1 MELAG
6 VTKVAPETTRPHALV
21 PGQHQIPSQFGHIGV
36 TSVLLALTILV
47 ETCSRRERIMREI
60 GRQRRLRGKAA
71 IGLAAAAAI
80 AVGGSLAASQ
90 AVAAPRTPAA
100 SGGLSVTK
108 QFFGSTVEP
117 YTGKNTAVFRYT
129 LRNGNGMK
137 VQILTY
143 GGTIQTIWVPG
154 RNGHKAD
161 VVLGFKT
168 LADYVKFNSPP
179 VAPTT
184 GVYFGETV
192 GRYANRIAKGQF
204 SLNQPGQGKVNY
216 TLPVNNGPNALHG
229 GIVGFGNHIWAS
241 QAVSGNGSVGVQLT
255 LNSPNGDE
263 GAPAGSPGCPNGCTG
278 YPAAIKVVLTYTLNN
293 RNQLGLHYV
302 TTNKSSNLNTVVNL
316 TNHSYFNLAGE
327 SSFPGS
333 AYGQLIKI
341 NANKY
346 TPTDTTSIP
355 LGFNA
360 SVFGTPFN
368 FTRFFPMGARIADV
382 SAPDHSPGFNQLL
395 EAQGY
400 DHNWVLN
407 PGHSGPGGL
416 NLAAKALDPR
426 SGRELTV
433 WTSEPGVQFYTSNF
447 LTGTLVGISGHAYR
461 QGQAYTFE
469 TQHFPNSPN
478 QPNFPSTELKAGQT
492 QTTDTIFAF
501 SS

>member
-1 MELAG
+1 
-6 VTKVAPETTRPHALV
+6 
-21 PGQHQIPSQFGHIGV
+21 
-36 TSVLLALTILV
+36 
-47 ETCSRRERIMREI
+47 MRKI
-60 GRQRRLRGKAA
+60 GRQRRLRGPAA
-71 IGLAAAAAI
+71 IGLAALVAI
-80 AVGGSLAASQ
+80 AVGGSLAATQ
-90 AVAAPRTPAA
+90 AKAASTTPAPA
-100 SGGLSVTK
+100 SGGLSVSK
-108 QFFGSTVEP
+108 QFFGTTVEP
-117 YTGKNTAVFRYT
+117 YTGKNTSVFRYT
-129 LRNGNGMK
+129 LTNARGMK

-143 GGTIQTIWVPG
+143 GGIVQDIWVPG
-154 RNGHKAD
+154 NNGHEAD
-161 VVLGFKT
+161 VTLGFKT
-168 LADYVKFNSPP
+168 LADYVKFDSPA

-192 GRYANRIAKGQF
+192 GRYANRIAKGVF
-204 SLNQPGQGKVNY
+204 SLNQPGQGKVTY

-241 QAVSGNGSVGVQLT
+241 QAVTGHGSVGVQLT
-255 LNSPNGDE
+255 LHSPNGDE
-263 GAPAGSPGCPNGCTG
+263 GAKAGSPGCPTGCTG

-293 RNQLGLHYV
+293 QDQLGLHYT
-302 TTNKSSNLNTVVNL
+302 TTNESSNLNTIVNL

-333 AYGQLIKI
+333 AYSQLIKI

-355 LGFNA
+355 LGYNA
-360 SVFGTPFN
+360 SVFGTPFD
-368 FTRFFPMGARIADV
+368 FTHFFKMGARIADV
-382 SAPDHSPGFNQLL
+382 SAPDNSPGFNQLL

-416 NLAAKALDPR
+416 NLAAKALDPS

-433 WTSEPGVQFYTSNF
+433 WTDQPGVQFYTSNF

-492 QTTDTIFAF
+492 VNSATIFAF
-501 SS
+501 NS